1 MITKYKTNK
10 SVVSLAAADV
20 NIVTAGLLIGRE
32 QSLFIVLSKAT
43 GRPLVGGYCGDCT
56 IQLARCTTTGSGQ
69 AGEPLYLLTPVYLL
83 STMQSNTI
91 QYNALNKET
100 EHCIET

>member
-10 SVVSLAAADV
+10 SVVSLAATDV
-20 NIVTAGLLIGRE
+20 NIVTAGLLIGRGR
-32 QSLFIVLSKAT
+32 SLFIVLSKAT

-69 AGEPLYLLTPVYLL
+69 AGEPLYLLTPE
-83 STMQSNTI
+83 SP
-91 QYNALNKET
+91 QYNAVQYNTVQCT
-100 EHCIET
+100 EQRNRALY